1 MLLGVLNFP
10 KSLFPFP
17 KTVTYDAN
25 FRGETECNMGDSKI
39 IISGGLRVCLS

>member
-25 FRGETECNMGDSKI
+25 F
-39 IISGGLRVCLS
+39 GGKQSVIWGIRK